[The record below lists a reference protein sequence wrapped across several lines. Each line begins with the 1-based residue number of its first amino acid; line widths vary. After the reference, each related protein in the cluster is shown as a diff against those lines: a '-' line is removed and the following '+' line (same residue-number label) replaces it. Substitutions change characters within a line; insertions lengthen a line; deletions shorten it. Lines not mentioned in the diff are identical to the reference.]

1 MNSATVRA
9 LLVRG
14 MLAGVLAGLLSF
26 GLAYLIGEPQ
36 VDAAIAVEEAGAAHH
51 GHGGGGGEPE
61 EELVS
66 RAVQSTAGLS
76 TAVLVYGTA
85 LGGITAL
92 ALCFALGRVGAFGA
106 RVTAAFVAAGG
117 FLAVAFVPF
126 LKYPANPPAVG
137 DPETLN
143 QRTAMFFL
151 MIVLSVL
158 LLIGAVLVGKR
169 LAPRWGN
176 WNATIAAGAAFAV
189 AVGIALAF
197 LPAGDAIPEH
207 FPADVLWQ
215 FRLASIGVQALL
227 WAALGL
233 ILGELAQRVLEPK
246 PAQASRQSAEP
257 AASVPAS

>member
-14 MLAGVLAGLLSF
+14 MLAGVLAGLLSY

-36 VDAAIAVEEAGAAHH
+36 IDAAIAVEEAGAAHH

-66 RAVQSTAGLS
+66 RAVQATAGLS

-92 ALCFALGRVGAFGA
+92 ALCFALGRLGAFGA
-106 RVTAAFVAAGG
+106 RATAALVAAGG
-117 FLAVAFVPF
+117 FVAVAFVPF

-137 DPETLN
+137 DPGTLN

-151 MIVLSVL
+151 MIVFSVL
-158 LLIGAVLVGKR
+158 LLIGAVLIGKK

-176 WNATIAAGAAFAV
+176 WNATVAAGAVFTV
-189 AVGIALAF
+189 VVGVALAF
-197 LPAGDAIPEH
+197 LPAGDATPEH

-215 FRLASIGVQALL
+215 FRLASLGVQALL

-233 ILGELAQRVLEPK
+233 ILGEFAQRVLEPK
-246 PAQASRQSAEP
+246 A
-257 AASVPAS
+257 AASQGPRESAAPVAVN